1 MMNKYLLEYMGALV
15 ISYAV
20 IFSNE
25 SPIIIGLAHSAVLY
39 IAKSL
44 SLEGQ
49 FTPLATFCHLFLNR
63 IDLAEALKVFATH
76 LFAALSIVLLYKT
89 A

>member
-1 MMNKYLLEYMGALV
+1 MNKYLLEYMGALV
-15 ISYAV
+15 ISYAI
-20 IFSNE
+20 IFGNE
-25 SPIIIGLAHSAVLY
+25 NPILIGLVHTAVLY

-44 SLEGQ
+44 NLEGQ

-63 IDLAEALKVFATH
+63 LDLVEALKIFGTH
-76 LFAALSIVLLYKT
+76 LLAALSIVLLYKT

>member
-1 MMNKYLLEYMGALV
+1 MNKFLLEYMGALV

-20 IFSNE
+20 IFSHEN
-25 SPIIIGLAHSAVLY
+25 PIIIGLAHSAVLY
-39 IAKSL
+39 IAKSF

-63 IDLAEALKVFATH
+63 IDLVEALKVFATH
-76 LFAALSIVLLYKT
+76 LLAALSIVFLYKT

>member
-1 MMNKYLLEYMGALV
+1 MNQYLLEYMGALI
-15 ISYAV
+15 ISYAI
-20 IFSNE
+20 IFGNE
-25 SPIIIGLAHSAVLY
+25 NPILIGLVHTAVLY

-44 SLEGQ
+44 HLEGQ

-63 IDLAEALKVFATH
+63 LDLWEALKIFGTH
-76 LFAALSIVLLYKT
+76 LLAALSIVFLYKT